1 MEEIITGHLMPL
13 LNALIIADN
22 KRFRGEKTLFT
33 AKAKRCVAFKAAR
46 LLILALDKLDDD
58 SAKATADAFN
68 RLYND

>member
-22 KRFRGEKTLFT
+22 KRLRGEKTLFT
-33 AKAKRCVAFKAAR
+33 AKAKRCVAFKATC
-46 LLILALDKLDDD
+46 LLIRALDKLDDD
-58 SAKATADAFN
+58 SAKVAADAFN